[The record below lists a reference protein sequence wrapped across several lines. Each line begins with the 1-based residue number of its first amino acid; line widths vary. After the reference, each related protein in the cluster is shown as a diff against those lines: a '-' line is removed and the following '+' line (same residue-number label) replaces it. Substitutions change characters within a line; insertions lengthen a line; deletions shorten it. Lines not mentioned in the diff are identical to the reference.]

1 MEPRSLPTR
10 RHFLRAGTAAAL
22 GLAGLPSL
30 LRAADD
36 KADDPLGGF
45 TLGVQS
51 YTFRNFPLEQALKRI
66 HDLGLHHVELS
77 RGHVSPTS
85 SPEQIRAVLNLCKD
99 YDITPVAFG
108 VERFTKDHDKNR
120 PLFEF
125 GKALG
130 LKTLTADPTEDSFDS
145 LDKLCD
151 EYKISI
157 GIHPHGPQGK
167 KLHHWYSAEVILA
180 AVKDHNPLIGT
191 CLDTGHLIRAAILGQ
206 KLDPAEQ
213 IRLMGPRNFGI
224 HLKDN
229 DNEAEKRTGNGADSN
244 VVFGKGVLDVP
255 GVLKALRD
263 VHFKGY
269 ISIEY
274 EAHADDPSPDVKECV
289 AVFKESVKKLG

>member
-1 MEPRSLPTR
+1 MEPRPRLTR
-10 RHFLRAGTAAAL
+10 RHFLQVGTAAAL
-22 GLAGLPSL
+22 GLAGLPAL
-30 LRAADD
+30 LRAADN
-36 KADDPLGGF
+36 KDDPFGGF
-45 TLGVQS
+45 SLGVQS
-51 YTFRNFPLEQALKRI
+51 YSFRKFPLEQALKRI
-66 HDLGLHHVELS
+66 QELGLHHVELF
-77 RGHVSPTS
+77 RDHVKPDS

-108 VERFTKDHDKNR
+108 VERFTKDDDKNR
-120 PLFEF
+120 KLFEF

-145 LDKLCD
+145 LDKMCD

-167 KLHHWYSAEVILA
+167 TLHHWYSAEVILA

-191 CLDTGHLIRAAILGQ
+191 CLDTGHLIRADILGK

-244 VVFGKGVLDVP
+244 VVFGKGALDVP

-263 VHFKGY
+263 VQFKGY

-274 EAHADDPSPDVKECV
+274 EAHADDPLADMKECV
-289 AVFKESVKKLG
+289 AVFRESVKKLG